1 KLEAEHSPEQ
11 VRQLATQFEERLASP
26 ALTLELKS
34 NADLHDAYL
43 ALQQRWR
50 EELKPALLSGDF
62 EEFPPRAESF
72 VEQLNAFVLL
82 LQKRSEAKQGWV
94 QTIQGLALFVT
105 VVVLMVGIYQLQ
117 GTVLAP
123 LQELVAA
130 NERFRSGDLGVR
142 VKYDAE
148 DELGQV

>member
-1 KLEAEHSPEQ
+1 MAIYRMTWKLEAEHSPEQ

-62 EEFPPRAESF
+62 EDFPPRAENF

-82 LQKRSEAKQGWV
+82 LQKRSEA
-94 QTIQGLALFVT
+94 
-105 VVVLMVGIYQLQ
+105 
-117 GTVLAP
+117 
-123 LQELVAA
+123 
-130 NERFRSGDLGVR
+130 
-142 VKYDAE
+142 
-148 DELGQV
+148 